1 MAAVRIVGE
10 VVHDHPPRREPVLT
24 PGVGRD
30 DALVGTSAHAVG
42 DPLGQIVVVGLRPP
56 AVDLEPRVRVS
67 KRLLS
72 SRGLG
77 VQDQRPDGRF
87 SFFFACLS
95 ARFSL
100 SDLPAFL
107 LFDFFGDLSAT
118 GTPRL

>member
-1 MAAVRIVGE
+1 MPAVRVVGE
-10 VVHDHPPRREPVLT
+10 VLHDHPPRREPVLT

-30 DALVGTSAHAVG
+30 DALVGTSTHAVG
-42 DPLGQIVVVGLRPP
+42 YPLGEVVVVGLRPP

-67 KRLLS
+67 KRLFAR
-72 SRGLG
+72 RGFRAQG
-77 VQDQRPDGRF
+77 QMPDGRF
-87 SFFFACLS
+87 SLFFACLS

>member
-1 MAAVRIVGE
+1 MAAARVVGE
-10 VVHDHPPRREPVLT
+10 ILHDHPPRREPVLT

-30 DALVGTSAHAVG
+30 NALVGTTAHTVG
-42 DPLGQIVVVGLRPP
+42 HPFGEVVVVGLRPP

-67 KRLLS
+67 KRLFAR
-72 SRGLG
+72 RGFR
-77 VQDQRPDGRF
+77 VQGQMPDGRF
-87 SFFFACLS
+87 SLFFACLS